1 MLPKY
6 INIGAFQSRKAS
18 IKCKL
23 SDSAAQNGCFWDP
36 QGVFWIIRKVSVV
49 RKNFLVTHFWIVV
62 AKTRLFEPFLV

>member
-6 INIGAFQSRKAS
+6 INIGAFQSQKAS

-49 RKNFLVTHFWIVV
+49 FVTHFWIVV
-62 AKTRLFEPFLV
+62 AKTRLF